1 MYRFKKIINNT
12 NIMSSIINTIICPTV
27 EGKRQIKIRDIDMSN
42 QKDIIEE
49 IERLKEFLL
58 KYNKLADPKPRPTHI
73 DFDDYGSE
81 RRKEYNEAKTQYY
94 KNYMDTCVELENNIK
109 NLQGI
114 NTQLCIDEKKEE
126 DAIKIKEG
134 TFYNADEEIY
144 RKEQE
149 QHLKALKKR
158 QNEKYYDKNKKVL
171 KKRRIIKK
179 SKTAE
184 QKHVDIDPKMIRNNK
199 LIKPLCVCGGG
210 KGFGALCNISNVKTI
225 EEHSNKD
232 RHLLFKSVIKY
243 IHYKR
248 KGNKKLKSVIDRIN
262 KEMERYKSIV
272 REKEEGEKSYTKVY
286 MTDKEIIKL
295 HQSIMRPIDEN
306 ITHQPRISYI
316 TKVEYTDDYQDE
328 IRYIRNFINPNTK

>member
-1 MYRFKKIINNT
+1 MN
-12 NIMSSIINTIICPTV
+12 SIINSIICPTV

-42 QKDIIEE
+42 QKEIIAE

-94 KNYMDTCVELENNIK
+94 KNYMDTCLELEKNIK

-126 DAIKIKEG
+126 DDIKIKEG
-134 TFYNADEEIY
+134 TFYNADEEEY
-144 RKEQE
+144 RRENE
-149 QHLKALKKR
+149 AHLKALKKR
-158 QNEKYYDKNKKVL
+158 QNEKYYDKNKTKL
-171 KKRRIIKK
+171 KKKRVIKK
-179 SKTAE
+179 SKTAV

-210 KGFGALCNISNVKTI
+210 KGFGALCNVSSVKTI
-225 EEHSNKD
+225 EEHSSKD

-248 KGNKKLKSVIDRIN
+248 KGNKKLKPVIDKIN
-262 KEMERYKSIV
+262 KDIESYKLNI
-272 REKEEGEKSYTKVY
+272 RIAAQDGEKSYTRVSK
-286 MTDKEIIKL
+286 TDKEIIKL
-295 HQSIMRPIDEN
+295 YQAIMRPIDEN
-306 ITHQPRISYI
+306 ITHQPRESYI
-316 TKVEYTDDYQDE
+316 TKVEYTDDYQDD
-328 IRYIRNFINPNTK
+328 IIFMRNLINPHTR

>member
-1 MYRFKKIINNT
+1 MNSIINN
-12 NIMSSIINTIICPTV
+12 NIICPTV
-27 EGKRQIKIRDIDMSN
+27 EGKRQIKIRDIDKNN
-42 QKDIIEE
+42 QKEVIAE

-134 TFYNADEEIY
+134 TFYNADEQEY
-144 RKEQE
+144 RREKE
-149 QHLKALKKR
+149 QHLKELKKR
-158 QNEKYYDKNKKVL
+158 QNEKYYDKNKTKL
-171 KKRRIIKK
+171 QKKRVIKK
-179 SKTAE
+179 SKTAD
-184 QKHVDIDPKMIRNNK
+184 KKFIGIDPKMVRNNK
-199 LIKPLCVCGGG
+199 LIKPLCLCGGG
-210 KGFGALCNISNVKTI
+210 KGFGALCNVSNVKTI

-232 RHLLFKSVIKY
+232 KHLLFKSVIKL

-248 KGNKKLKSVIDRIN
+248 RGKRLKPVIDRIN
-262 KEMERYKSIV
+262 KDTERHKQIV
-272 REKEEGEKSYTKVY
+272 RVDAEKNEPSYTKVAY
-286 MTDKEIIKL
+286 TDKALAKL
-295 HQSIMRPIDEN
+295 YKDYLRPIDEN
-306 ITHQPRISYI
+306 ITHQPREPSID
-316 TKVEYTDDYQDE
+316 KVDYTEYYQDE
-328 IRYIRNFINPNTK
+328 VRYLRLLINPNTK